1 MNETMQVPSPA
12 WQPQA
17 QRSARPLSEVS
28 SPPPTTVTCRLGV
41 LDEMRTIFGSG
52 QFDADAP

>member
-1 MNETMQVPSPA
+1 MA
-12 WQPQA
+12 A
-17 QRSARPLSEVS
+17 AGAAFGAALSEVS